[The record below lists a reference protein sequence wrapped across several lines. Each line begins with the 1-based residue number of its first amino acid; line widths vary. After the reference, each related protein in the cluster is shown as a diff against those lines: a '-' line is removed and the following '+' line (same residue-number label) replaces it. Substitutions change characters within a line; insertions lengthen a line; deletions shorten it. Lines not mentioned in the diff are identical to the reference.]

1 MNNNNISLN
10 KPPEKAKLKLANQ
23 PRASFIEFQFNPTE
37 IIFDVAADLSTSK
50 GARQTETGA
59 PKVNFS
65 NFQADKVTLKNI
77 VYDTFEVESG
87 DSQKKNVLSAYINK
101 YKEAMKFVPG
111 KDQPPILTFS
121 WGNNIYLKRCFIENL
136 SYRLTM
142 FASDGTPVRAVID
155 SLTLVETDK
164 SN

>member
-1 MNNNNISLN
+1 MNNNSVNTATL
-10 KPPEKAKLKLANQ
+10 KACLKHNGKT
-23 PRASFIEFQFNPTE
+23 FIEFQFNPTE

-65 NFQADKVTLKNI
+65 NFKADKVTLKNI

-87 DSQKKNVLSAYINK
+87 DAQKKNVLSAYINK

-121 WGNNIYLKRCFIENL
+121 WGNNLYLKRCFIENL

-142 FASDGTPVRAVID
+142 FDSYGTPVRAVID